1 MRAGVLHGPNDLRV
15 ETVPDPTCR
24 VDEVMIEVAYNGLC
38 GTDASEFS
46 KGPGM
51 VPLIVR
57 HPGSGHLG
65 PTVLGHEFIG
75 TVVEAGSA
83 AAAWKGKR
91 VACGAG
97 VSCGACK
104 WCRSGRTNL
113 CERYYTLGLSTHG
126 GLAEFVAA
134 PATTCRA
141 IADDCTD
148 EDAALAQPLAVGIHA
163 VNRAG
168 VQPGDAIV
176 LLGAGAIGSF
186 VIAALAGHDGP
197 IVAIDIDEGRL
208 DVARQLGATS
218 THRIATDASLADVRN
233 LLPAAA
239 DVVFETAGVAGS
251 AARALS
257 LVIRG
262 GTVLLVGLNR
272 TPQPLE
278 LADVVLRE
286 VDIKTTVAH
295 VCDGDLPAALQIL
308 TAKPLSALL
317 LDSVV
322 PLADVVD
329 DGFGRLVNGQ
339 ATGKILVDPRR
350 G

>member
-15 ETVPDPTCR
+15 ETVNDP
-24 VDEVMIEVAYNGLC
+24 VGGPNDVIIEVAYNGLC

-51 VPLIVR
+51 VPLNVR
-57 HPGSGHLG
+57 HPGSGHVG

-75 TVVEAGSA
+75 TVVDAGSA
-83 AAAWKGKR
+83 ASAWKGKR

-97 VSCGACK
+97 VSCGTCK
-104 WCRSGRTNL
+104 WCRAGRTNL

-134 PATTCRA
+134 PASTCRA
-141 IADDCTD
+141 ITDGCADV
-148 EDAALAQPLAVGIHA
+148 DAALAQPLAVGIHA
-163 VNRAG
+163 ANRAA
-168 VQPGDAIV
+168 VQPGDTV
-176 LLGAGAIGSF
+176 VMLGAGAIGSF
-186 VIAALAGHDGP
+186 ILAALAGHDGP
-197 IVAIDIDEGRL
+197 IVAIDIDDGRL
-208 DVARQLGATS
+208 EVARQLGATT
-218 THRIATDASLADVRN
+218 THRIATDTSPADVRD
-233 LLPAAA
+233 LLPTAA
-239 DVVFETAGVAGS
+239 DVVFETAGVTGS

-257 LVIRG
+257 LAVRG
-262 GTVLLVGLNR
+262 GTVMLVGLNR

-295 VCDGDLPAALQIL
+295 VCDGDLPAALQVL
-308 TAKPLSALL
+308 AAKPLSALL

-322 PLADVVD
+322 PLADVVEG
-329 DGFGRLVNGQ
+329 GFGRLVNGQ